1 MRVTLKLYQII
12 HIHLHIKC
20 CRPGIL
26 WAYTHGCTHH
36 PRVSAAHGYMPPLII
51 FSFAKSGVGAI
62 HEFIHAC
69 RTSSFFMRQQPVV
82 VSFVFISIDDQS
94 RLPFMSCHACLS
106 RLFFH
111 LLLLSVPLYLV
122 HSNPVGT
129 SAVVLLFVR
138 HLAPQIKDGGGLA
151 LLLLWPVCSLFWF
164 LAATE
169 MSPIVFATAT

>member
-1 MRVTLKLYQII
+1 
-12 HIHLHIKC
+12 
-20 CRPGIL
+20 
-26 WAYTHGCTHH
+26 
-36 PRVSAAHGYMPPLII
+36 
-51 FSFAKSGVGAI
+51 
-62 HEFIHAC
+62 
-69 RTSSFFMRQQPVV
+69 MRQQPVV

-169 MSPIVFATAT
+169 MSPIVFAAVVVACLFSFLVSGRNRDVTNRVCHCYLIPGIVFSF